1 MMNIPKYVSDVLNR
15 LEENGFSA
23 YVVGGC
29 VRDYLLGRPIND
41 FDVATSALPEEMLE
55 IFKDYR
61 TVNNG
66 IKHGTV
72 AVVSEGRLVEVTTF
86 RSDGTYTDSRR
97 PDSVSFVRNIEE
109 DLARRDFTINAMAYR
124 ESDGIID
131 LYGGQEDLKNKLIR
145 CVGDPHKRFSEDALR
160 IMRGMRFA
168 STLGFGIEE
177 ETLSAMLE
185 TKHLLQKIAKERIT
199 SEFRGMLLGESIY
212 DVLMSCREVIYE
224 LIPELRVEDSYI
236 MKKYPDMTLW
246 EHTVRAVSMSK
257 NLYERLCMLLH
268 DVAKPYCKVMVD
280 GKEKYPNHAE
290 KGAEIAEEI
299 ISRFRFEKL
308 VNKAVL
314 KLIKNH
320 SIRFPKTLVDMRRF
334 VRDFG
339 YDFTSDW
346 LDIKY
351 ADVFSKPH
359 KESTA
364 QLYYNAVRFFDEI
377 YEKNLCCAITEL
389 DISGDNLKEIGIT
402 GKNIGVILNK
412 LLEEVISENCENKKE
427 ILVSKALNLK

>member
-1 MMNIPKYVSDVLNR
+1 MMNIPDYVSDVINR
-15 LEENGFSA
+15 LEDNGFSA
-23 YVVGGC
+23 YIVGGC
-29 VRDYLLGRPIND
+29 VRDYLLGRETHD

-55 IFKDYR
+55 IFKDYK
-61 TVNNG
+61 TVDNG

-72 AVVSEGRLVEVTTF
+72 AVVSKNRLVEVTTF

-97 PDSVSFVRNIEE
+97 PDTVSFVGNIEG

-124 ESDGIID
+124 ESEGIID
-131 LYGGQEDLKNKLIR
+131 LYGGQEDLKNKVIR
-145 CVGDPHKRFSEDALR
+145 CVGNPHKRFSEDALR

-268 DVAKPYCKVMVD
+268 DVAKPYCKVMID

>member
-1 MMNIPKYVSDVLNR
+1 MMNIPDYVSDVINR
-15 LEENGFSA
+15 LEDNGFSA
-23 YVVGGC
+23 YIVGGC
-29 VRDYLLGRPIND
+29 VRDYLLGRETHD

-55 IFKDYR
+55 IFKDYK
-61 TVNNG
+61 TVDNG

-72 AVVSEGRLVEVTTF
+72 AVVSKNRLVEVTTF

-97 PDSVSFVRNIEE
+97 PDTVSFVGNIEG

-124 ESDGIID
+124 ESEGIID
-131 LYGGQEDLKNKLIR
+131 LYGGQEDLKNKVIR
-145 CVGDPHKRFSEDALR
+145 CVGNPHKRFSEDALR

-168 STLGFGIEE
+168 SVLGFRIEE

-185 TKHLLQKIAKERIT
+185 TKGLLEKIAKERIT
-199 SEFRGMLLGESIY
+199 SELKGVLLGDSIY
-212 DVLMSCREVIYE
+212 DTLMSCREVIYE
-224 LIPELRVEDSYI
+224 LIPELRIEDNYI

-290 KGAEIAEEI
+290 KGAEIAKEI
-299 ISRFRFEKL
+299 LFRFKFDKQTNI
-308 VNKAVL
+308 VVL
-314 KLIKNH
+314 KFIKNH
-320 SIRFPKTLVDMRRF
+320 SVRFPKTLADMRRF

-339 YDFTSDW
+339 YDFTKDW

-364 QLYYNAVRFFDEI
+364 QLYYNAVKFFDEI
-377 YEKNLCCAITEL
+377 YEKNLCCAISEL
-389 DISGDNLKEIGIT
+389 DISGDDLKKIGIT

>member
-1 MMNIPKYVSDVLNR
+1 MMSIPKYVSDVLNR

-55 IFKDYR
+55 IFKDYK
-61 TVNNG
+61 TVDNG

-72 AVVSEGRLVEVTTF
+72 AVVSENKLVEVTTF

-97 PDSVSFVRNIEE
+97 PDSVSFERNIEE

-124 ESDGIID
+124 KSEGIID
-131 LYGGQEDLKNKLIR
+131 LYGGQEDLKNRLIR
-145 CVGDPHKRFSEDALR
+145 CVGNPHRRFSEDALR

-168 STLGFGIEE
+168 SVLGFRIEE

-185 TKHLLQKIAKERIT
+185 TKNLLQKIAKERIT
-199 SEFRGMLLGESIY
+199 SEFRGMLLGESVY
-212 DVLMSCREVIYE
+212 DVLMSCREIIYE
-224 LIPELRVEDSYI
+224 LIPELCIEDSYI
-236 MKKYPDMTLW
+236 MKKYPDITLW
-246 EHTVRAVSMSK
+246 EHTVKSVSMSK
-257 NLYERLCMLLH
+257 NLCERLCMLLH
-268 DVAKPYCKVMVD
+268 DVAKPSCMVMVD
-280 GKEKYPNHAE
+280 DKEKYPNHAE
-290 KGAEIAEEI
+290 KGAEIAKEI
-299 ISRFRFEKL
+299 LSRFRFEKI
-308 VNKAVL
+308 VNTEVL

-320 SIRFPKTLVDMRRF
+320 SIRFPKALADMRRF

-339 YDFTSDW
+339 YDFTKDW

-351 ADVFSKPH
+351 SDVFSKPH

-364 QLYYNAVRFFDEI
+364 QLYYNAIRFFDEI
-377 YEKNLCCAITEL
+377 DEKKLCCIISEL
-389 DISGDNLKEIGIT
+389 NISGDDLKKFGIV
-402 GKNIGVILNK
+402 GKNIGIVLNK
-412 LLEEVISENCENKKE
+412 LLEDVISENCKNKREVLLKQ
-427 ILVSKALNLK
+427 ALLYK

>member
-72 AVVSEGRLVEVTTF
+72 AVVSEGRLVEVTKF

>member
-1 MMNIPKYVSDVLNR
+1 MMNIPKYVSNILNR

-29 VRDYLLGRPIND
+29 VRDYLLGRLIND

-55 IFKDYR
+55 IFKDYK
-61 TVNNG
+61 TVDNG

-72 AVVSEGRLVEVTTF
+72 AVVSENKLVEVTTF

-124 ESDGIID
+124 ESEGIID
-131 LYGGQEDLKNKLIR
+131 LYGGQEDLKNNLIR
-145 CVGDPHKRFSEDALR
+145 CVGNPYKRFSEDALR

-168 STLGFGIEE
+168 STLGFSIEE

-185 TKHLLQKIAKERIT
+185 TKHLIQKIAKERIT

-212 DVLMSCREVIYE
+212 DVLMSCRKVIYE

-236 MKKYPDMTLW
+236 MKKYPYMTLW

-257 NLYERLCMLLH
+257 NLCERLCMLLH
-268 DVAKPYCKVMVD
+268 DVAKPSCMVMVD
-280 GKEKYPNHAE
+280 DKEKYPNHAE
-290 KGAEIAEEI
+290 KGAEIAKEI
-299 ISRFRFEKL
+299 LSRFRFEKI
-308 VNKAVL
+308 VNTAVL

-320 SIRFPKTLVDMRRF
+320 SIRFPKTLADMRRF

-339 YDFTSDW
+339 YDFTKDW

-377 YEKNLCCAITEL
+377 CEKNLCCIISEL
-389 DISGDNLKEIGIT
+389 DISGDDLKEIGIV
-402 GKNIGVILNK
+402 GKNIGIMLDK
-412 LLEEVISENCENKKE
+412 LLEDVISENCENKKE
-427 ILVSKALNLK
+427 VLLKQVFLYK

>member
-1 MMNIPKYVSDVLNR
+1 MMNIPDYVSDVINR
-15 LEENGFSA
+15 LEDNGFSA
-23 YVVGGC
+23 YIVGGC
-29 VRDYLLGRPIND
+29 VRDYLLGRETHD

-55 IFKDYR
+55 IFKDYK
-61 TVNNG
+61 TVDNG

-72 AVVSEGRLVEVTTF
+72 AVVSKNRLVEVTTF

-97 PDSVSFVRNIEE
+97 PDTVSFVGNIEG

-124 ESDGIID
+124 ESEGIID
-131 LYGGQEDLKNKLIR
+131 LYGGQEDLKNKVIR
-145 CVGDPHKRFSEDALR
+145 CVGNPHKRFSEDALR

-168 STLGFGIEE
+168 SVLGFRIEE

-185 TKHLLQKIAKERIT
+185 TKGLLEKIAKERIT
-199 SEFRGMLLGESIY
+199 SELKGMLLGESVY

-224 LIPELRVEDSYI
+224 LIPELRIEDSYI

-290 KGAEIAEEI
+290 KGAEIAKEI
-299 ISRFRFEKL
+299 LFRFKFDKQTNI
-308 VNKAVL
+308 VVL
-314 KLIKNH
+314 KFIKNH
-320 SIRFPKTLVDMRRF
+320 SVRFPKTLADMRRF

-339 YDFTSDW
+339 YDFTKDW

-364 QLYYNAVRFFDEI
+364 QLYYNAVKFFDEI
-377 YEKNLCCAITEL
+377 YEKNLCCAISEL
-389 DISGDNLKEIGIT
+389 DISGDDLKKIGIT